1 LPNNFKKL
9 KLKIA
14 KLLFECDNN
23 CKRGVESIV
32 KRGLLAVVVAKR
44 RDRKEII
51 LSLSSRF

>member
-1 LPNNFKKL
+1 LPNNFKL

-51 LSLSSRF
+51 LSLSFRF